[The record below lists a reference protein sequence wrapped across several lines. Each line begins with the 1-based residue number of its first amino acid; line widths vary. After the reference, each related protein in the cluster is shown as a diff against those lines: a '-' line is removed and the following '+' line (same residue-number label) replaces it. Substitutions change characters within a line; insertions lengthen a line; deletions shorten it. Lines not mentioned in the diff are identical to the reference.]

1 MGSGMPKRRYILV
14 VEDEPIVRMNA
25 LDMFEDAGFEVL
37 EAENADTALHLLE
50 HRGDEVAALFTDI
63 HMPGS
68 MDGLELAR
76 TVHERWPHIVPVVT
90 SGRLR
95 LRDSDVPD
103 SGRFI
108 DKPYRMAEVVGA
120 VRDALG

>member
-1 MGSGMPKRRYILV
+1 MAWS
-14 VEDEPIVRMNA
+14 
-25 LDMFEDAGFEVL
+25 
-37 EAENADTALHLLE
+37 
-50 HRGDEVAALFTDI
+50 
-63 HMPGS
+63 
-68 MDGLELAR
+68 LAR

>member
-1 MGSGMPKRRYILV
+1 
-14 VEDEPIVRMNA
+14 MNA

-50 HRGDEVAALFTDI
+50 RRGDEVAALFTDI

-108 DKPYRMAEVVGA
+108 DKPYRMAEVVSA

>member
-1 MGSGMPKRRYILV
+1 MGSGMPQRRYILV

-25 LDMFEDAGFEVL
+25 LDMFEDAGL
-37 EAENADTALHLLE
+37 EAETADTALDLLE
-50 HRGDEVAALFTDI
+50 RHGDEVAVLFTDI

-68 MDGLELAR
+68 MDGMDLAR
-76 TVHERWPHIVPVVT
+76 AVHARWPHIVPVVT

-108 DKPYRMAEVVGA
+108 DKPYRMTEVVD
-120 VRDALG
+120 VMRKALG